1 MAELPAG
8 TLMARAAR
16 AIAVT
21 ASELVGFDYGA
32 RVLLLVGAGDNGADA
47 LYAGAELARRGVA
60 VRAVLGSSRASEPAL
75 AALRAA
81 GGRVVQLAAA
91 GPADLIV
98 DGLVG
103 VGARA

>member
-21 ASELVGFDYGA
+21 ASQLLGFGYGA

-47 LYAGAELARRGVA
+47 LYAGAELARRGMA
-60 VRAVLGSSRASEPAL
+60 VRAVLGSARASEPAL
-75 AALRAA
+75 AALRGA
-81 GGRVVQLAAA
+81 GGRVVELATA
-91 GPADLIV
+91 GPTDLII

-103 VGARA
+103 IG